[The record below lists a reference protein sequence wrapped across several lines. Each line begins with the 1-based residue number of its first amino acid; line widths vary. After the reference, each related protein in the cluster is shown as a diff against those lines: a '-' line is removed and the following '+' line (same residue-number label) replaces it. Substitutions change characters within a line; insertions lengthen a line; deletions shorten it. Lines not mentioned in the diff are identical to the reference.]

1 MSATTTRRQV
11 GWTTHILTLCFTARV
26 ACSKSEQGLPRE
38 LSITMR
44 GRHTLLLLPNSIT
57 MNVPN

>member
-11 GWTTHILTLCFTARV
+11 GWTTHILTLCYTAWV
-26 ACSKSEQGLPRE
+26 AYSKSEQGLPQE